1 MVSGLDVQALCME
14 VEKMFQ
20 LFNCSA
26 HEVPGVVGS
35 YISLLSSYP
44 RDTLNQNGKNWPCSF

>member
-1 MVSGLDVQALCME
+1 MQDENVFDALYLNYKISGLDVQALCME

-35 YISLLSSYP
+35 YISLFIIILS
-44 RDTLNQNGKNWPCSF
+44 